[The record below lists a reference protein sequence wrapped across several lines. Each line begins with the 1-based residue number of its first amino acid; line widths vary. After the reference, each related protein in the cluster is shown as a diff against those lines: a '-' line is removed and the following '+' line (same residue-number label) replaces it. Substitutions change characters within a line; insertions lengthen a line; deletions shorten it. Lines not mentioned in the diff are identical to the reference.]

1 MNNLNEK
8 SLIRRLAWTAL
19 LLTGIAMLSM
29 VGIGYLLYQANE
41 STVASVPPP
50 AVTASPTIAE
60 APAAPVEPQIING
73 KDVETSLLVGEGWQ
87 TVKAT
92 CTACHSSQLI
102 LQNRFS
108 REGWHQKIVWMQETQ
123 GLWDLGESEPIILDY
138 LAAYYAPGEAIGR
151 RRPLENIE
159 WYELRD

>member
-1 MNNLNEK
+1 MNDLREK
-8 SLIRRLAWTAL
+8 SLIRGLIWAAL
-19 LLTGIAMLSM
+19 LLTGIAVLAL
-29 VGIGYLLYQANE
+29 GGAGFLLYQANE

-50 AVTASPTIAE
+50 TGIALPAIVK
-60 APAAPVEPQIING
+60 APAGPTQPPIING
-73 KDVETSLLVGEGWQ
+73 KDAETSLLVGEGWQ

-123 GLWDLGESEPIILDY
+123 GLWDLGESEPVILDY
-138 LAAYYAPGEAIGR
+138 LATYYAPGEAIGR
-151 RRPLENIE
+151 RRPLENIH
-159 WYELRD
+159 WYELE

>member
-29 VGIGYLLYQANE
+29 FGIGYLLYQANE

-50 AVTASPTIAE
+50 ASSVIAE
-60 APAAPVEPQIING
+60 APAPAEPQIVGG

>member
-1 MNNLNEK
+1 MNDFSEK
-8 SLIRRLAWTAL
+8 SRIRRLAWVAL
-19 LLTGIAMLSM
+19 LLTGIAVLL
-29 VGIGYLLYQANE
+29 VGNISFLLYQANK
-41 STVASVPPP
+41 STLASVSPP
-50 AVTASPTIAE
+50 AMVAFPSGP
-60 APAAPVEPQIING
+60 PKPQIVGG

-108 REGWHQKIVWMQETQ
+108 REGWQQKIVWMQETQ

-138 LAAYYAPGEAIGR
+138 LATYYAPGEAIGR

-159 WYELRD
+159 WYELGE